1 MSSILN
7 QLQLFNQVSQVL
19 ESKSVRPLIL
29 IGDNGELFSSIGISR
44 GCFISSCFFNFIAI
58 DKNNCAVFELLKPL
72 YGAKKLFRTQA
83 RVTVD
88 PSCLCGIEF
97 VSIPVFDCLIKS
109 TVTKEEVCIP
119 FSLSNTDDLKNLWMN
134 RQKHLE
140 NIVTLGI
147 KYDGIAP
154 ELNLI
159 FHTKQ
164 GVISIVVPKGK
175 CKYVTIL
182 NLLSFEVVTPVDQ
195 VEGKFDMQ
203 LNSSEK
209 NKIYF

>member
-1 MSSILN
+1 MSNIIT
-7 QLQLFNQVSQVL
+7 QLFNQIPQVQ
-19 ESKSVRPLIL
+19 ESKSVHPLIL
-29 IGDNGELFSSIGISR
+29 IGDNGELFSSIGNSR
-44 GCFISSCFFNFIAI
+44 GCFISSCFFNLIAF
-58 DKNNCAVFELLKPL
+58 DKNNCAVFEVLKPL

-88 PSCLCGIEF
+88 PSCFCGVEF

-119 FSLSNTDDLKNLWMN
+119 FSLSNTDDLKNLWIN

-147 KYDGIAP
+147 KYNGIDP

-164 GVISIVVPKGK
+164 DVISIVVPKEK
-175 CKYVTIL
+175 CKYVTIS
-182 NLLSFEVVTPVDQ
+182 NLLSFEVATPVEQ
-195 VEGKFDMQ
+195 VEGKIDMQ
-203 LNSSEK
+203 LNLSEK
-209 NKIYF
+209 NRIYF